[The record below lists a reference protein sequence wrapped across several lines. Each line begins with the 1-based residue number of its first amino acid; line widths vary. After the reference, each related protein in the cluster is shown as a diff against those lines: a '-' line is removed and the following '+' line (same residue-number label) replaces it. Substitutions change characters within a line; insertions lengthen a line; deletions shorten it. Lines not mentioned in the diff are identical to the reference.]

1 MNSKKFHHKNIKGW
15 KGFGQAELETTAFE
29 SAKISGIISEYDI
42 ELIQIISKIYKRQ
55 DVYSGFGNTILD
67 KMININSSTKVID
80 ALGMVQI
87 MTTDLLG
94 LENYLL
100 VEIEKIETEI
110 KTPHNS
116 VNN

>member
-1 MNSKKFHHKNIKGW
+1 
-15 KGFGQAELETTAFE
+15 
-29 SAKISGIISEYDI
+29 
-42 ELIQIISKIYKRQ
+42 
-55 DVYSGFGNTILD
+55 
-67 KMININSSTKVID
+67 MININSSTKVID